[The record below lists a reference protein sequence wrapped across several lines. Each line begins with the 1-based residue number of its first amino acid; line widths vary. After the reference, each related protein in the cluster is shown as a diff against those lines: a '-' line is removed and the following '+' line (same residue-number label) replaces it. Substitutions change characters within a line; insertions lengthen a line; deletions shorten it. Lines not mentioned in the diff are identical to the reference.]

1 MLQAHE
7 FFNRVPVLVTDSIEL
22 LTDGSLSQACMGH
35 TEDDALH
42 KIQDAVE
49 CKSPRSMDLRIHR

>member
-22 LTDGSLSQACMGH
+22 LMDGSLPQMGH

-42 KIQDAVE
+42 EIPDAVE
-49 CKSPRSMDLRIHR
+49 CKSPRSMDSRIHR